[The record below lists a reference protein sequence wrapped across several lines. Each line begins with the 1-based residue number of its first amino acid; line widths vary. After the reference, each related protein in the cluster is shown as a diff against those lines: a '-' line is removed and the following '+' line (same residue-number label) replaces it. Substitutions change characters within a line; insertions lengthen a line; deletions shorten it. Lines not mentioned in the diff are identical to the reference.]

1 MTHRATPTP
10 AYRSVA
16 LGWAVAMAL
25 CQPVWASDPPA
36 KKSAAPASPAA
47 PAASAAARGAETKNT
62 GEQVLAAVEAGASP
76 KKRLTLVINGKEKK
90 YITVQAT
97 EEPPAAA
104 KGPAEGK
111 TATVAQSVPRPAAV
125 VNPKASRQYIRAKA
139 AALAGHTPADA
150 AAPAGHGSG
159 DVHWSYEGDTGP
171 QAWGNLKPE
180 FSLCRLGKRQSPI
193 NIDEADTLQG
203 PAEPLQFNYQASDG
217 SVVNNG
223 HTIQV
228 DVTGDNTLTVRGSV
242 YKLLQFHFHTPSEE
256 RINYRSFAM
265 VAHLVH
271 RNNEG
276 QLAVVAVLLETGVA
290 NELINRVWTHMPLD
304 SGDRV
309 RLPSG
314 LIDLNALL
322 PKDQRY
328 YQFFGSLTTP
338 PCTEGVLW
346 MVLKQPTLVSRDQ
359 IRLFTQLFPNNAR
372 PVQPVNAR
380 PVRSAK

>member
-1 MTHRATPTP
+1 MTFRATPLP
-10 AYRSVA
+10 PCLSAA
-16 LGWAVAMAL
+16 LTWALAMGL
-25 CQPVWASDPPA
+25 CLPVWASDPPA
-36 KKSAAPASPAA
+36 GRAADSESKPAAAKKPTPPAAAAPQK
-47 PAASAAARGAETKNT
+47 GADAKNT
-62 GEQVLAAVEAGASP
+62 GEEVLAAVEAGASP
-76 KKRLTLVINGKEKK
+76 KKRLTLVVNGKEKK
-90 YITVQAT
+90 FITVQAA
-97 EEPPAAA
+97 EETPAETKASAVVRPAPAAA
-104 KGPAEGK
+104 
-111 TATVAQSVPRPAAV
+111 
-125 VNPKASRQYIRAKA
+125 VNPQASRQYIRARA
-139 AALAGHTPADA
+139 AALAGHGTAELA
-150 AAPAGHGSG
+150 TAGHAGG

-193 NIDEADTLQG
+193 NIDDGDTLQG
-203 PAEPLQFNYQASDG
+203 PAEPLLFNYQPSDG

-228 DVTGDNTLTVRGSV
+228 DVAGDNTLTVRGSV

-256 RINYRSFAM
+256 RINYRGFAM

-276 QLAVVAVLLETGVA
+276 QLAVVAVLLEAGVA
-290 NELINRVWTHMPLD
+290 NELIHRVWTHLPLD
-304 SGDRV
+304 GGDRV

>member
-10 AYRSVA
+10 AYHRAA
-16 LGWAVAMAL
+16 LGWAVAMVL
-25 CQPVWASDPPA
+25 CQPVWASDTPT
-36 KKSAAPASPAA
+36 KKPAAPAMPAA
-47 PAASAAARGAETKNT
+47 PAASAATKGAEAKNT
-62 GEQVLAAVEAGASP
+62 GEQVLAAVETGASP
-76 KKRLTLVINGKEKK
+76 KKRLTLVVNGKEKK
-90 YITVQAT
+90 YITMQPAQELPAT
-97 EEPPAAA
+97 A
-104 KGPAEGK
+104 KGAAEDRPPP
-111 TATVAQSVPRPAAV
+111 VAQSAARPTAV
-125 VNPKASRQYIRAKA
+125 VNPQASRQYIRARA
-139 AALAGHTPADA
+139 AALAGHTA
-150 AAPAGHGSG
+150 AEAAVPAGHGSG

-180 FSLCRLGKRQSPI
+180 FSLCRIGKRQSPI
-193 NIDEADTLQG
+193 NIDDGDTLQG

-276 QLAVVAVLLETGVA
+276 QLAVVAVLLETGAA
-290 NELINRVWTHMPLD
+290 NELVNRVWTHMPLD